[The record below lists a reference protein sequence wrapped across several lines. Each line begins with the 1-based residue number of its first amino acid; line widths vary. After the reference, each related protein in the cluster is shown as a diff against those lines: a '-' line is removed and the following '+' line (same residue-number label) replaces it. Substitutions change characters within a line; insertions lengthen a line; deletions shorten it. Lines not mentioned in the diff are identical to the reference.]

1 MDGTNLLKDV
11 AFGEAIGGKR
21 KAGRPHKNWRS
32 CLKEDLKVYGICYE
46 KACQLS
52 RENEEW
58 IKFLEEQTI
67 FQSTEERRRKMRLEG
82 EKRQSRMIVI

>member
-1 MDGTNLLKDV
+1 MEDTNIPKIV

-32 CLKEDLKVYGICYE
+32 CLKEDLKEYGICYK
-46 KACQLS
+46 KACELS
-52 RENEEW
+52 RDNEEW

-67 FQSTEERRRKMRLEG
+67 FQSTERKRKMRLER
-82 EKRQSRMIVI
+82 EERQSRMIVI